1 MYYFTNVTVTS
12 CSKQCYLNFKL
23 NLIVSTGLKQAF
35 EHQLSS
41 LQDFLLH
48 NKF

>member
-35 EHQLSS
+35 EAST
-41 LQDFLLH
+41 FLTSR
-48 NKF
+48 FSTA